1 MGGRFPEDRGFFF
14 AKTFIF
20 PQQQQLDDE
29 FSYMTSAD
37 RASLHFALV
46 VDYSSLDEILYLD
59 CGISTSLGCFTG
71 HPIVL

>member
-1 MGGRFPEDRGFFF
+1 MGGRFPEDLGFFF

-46 VDYSSLDEILYLD
+46 DHYSSLDEIL
-59 CGISTSLGCFTG
+59 
-71 HPIVL
+71 